1 MAVPKPSELLEHPF
15 LSRRKITRELNELQ
29 YTILDIETTGLY
41 PEKSEIIEIGAIKTN
56 GVKAIDVFT
65 TLIEPDAA
73 IPNEIE
79 VLTGISGEMTLGKP
93 KIKKAL
99 ADFMDFIKDDI
110 LIAHY
115 SDFDIPFIKH
125 HLQKSLGREMKNKV
139 LCTMRIARS
148 AVPGIKNYKLHTLAE
163 HLGVPVLNRHRAM
176 GDCETT
182 YNVWIKLMEV
192 LKKNGIKELDK
203 AEALMQPVQT

>member
-1 MAVPKPSELLEHPF
+1 MAVAKPSELLEHPF
-15 LSRRKITRELNELQ
+15 LTRRKIAQELDKTT

-56 GVKAIDVFT
+56 GTKAIDVFT

-73 IPNEIE
+73 IPAEIE

-99 ADFMDFIKDDI
+99 SDFLDFIKDDV
-110 LIAHY
+110 LVAHY

-125 HLQKSLGREMKNKV
+125 HLSKSLGKEMKNKV

-192 LKKNGIKELDK
+192 LNTKGIKDLDK
-203 AEALMQPVQT
+203 AEALMQPGS